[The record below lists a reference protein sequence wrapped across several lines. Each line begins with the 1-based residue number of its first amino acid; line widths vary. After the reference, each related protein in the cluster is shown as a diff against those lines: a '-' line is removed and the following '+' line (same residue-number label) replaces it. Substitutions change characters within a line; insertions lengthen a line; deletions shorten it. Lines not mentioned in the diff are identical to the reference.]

1 MSSSIKQVS
10 GEEKFYNQQEGIANM
25 TLYLRLAWR
34 NIWRHR
40 RRTINIV
47 LAMSLSLGMM
57 MWYDGLID
65 GFNNAIYGNAIR
77 VLGGNIQMHAAGYR
91 EKVDSN
97 PLIPLTNDMAAVETA
112 LKVPGVISATRR
124 IQTGGLLSNREG
136 AFGVSIIGID
146 PEAEAAPIKEGNDA
160 GKPLSLIA
168 QNIKEGEWLTA
179 AGGDAILIGRGMA
192 DVMNVQVGDRITM
205 VGSDIHKQNRQRTMT
220 VTGIYDIGIPS
231 LERQTAY
238 IPLAEAQALFGLDG
252 QSTEIQVNIERL
264 GEEDKAVSAL
274 APVLPGYEVESWN
287 KNYPELELAINSKG
301 AAMTIFG
308 IIIISIA
315 AIGILNLLLMAVYER
330 TREIGLLG
338 ALGMKPRQIATLF
351 VLEGALIGLVG
362 AAAGVVVGLIINGI
376 SAKIG
381 MDMSS
386 YSDITE
392 YMALIS
398 GRVYPSLGLQNL
410 GWRAGTVVLISTLAA
425 FIPAREASHREP
437 AEALHYV

>member
-1 MSSSIKQVS
+1 MQ
-10 GEEKFYNQQEGIANM
+10 
-25 TLYLRLAWR
+25 LYLRLAWR

-77 VLGGNIQMHAAGYR
+77 VLGGNIQIHAAGYR

-97 PLIPLTNDMAAVETA
+97 PLIPLTDDAAVVQAA
-112 LKVPGVISATRR
+112 LAQPDVISATRR

-146 PEAEAAPIKEGNDA
+146 PEAEAALIKEGNDA

-168 QNIKEGEWLTA
+168 QNIKEGAWLTA
-179 AGGDAILIGRGMA
+179 DGGDVILIGRGMA
-192 DVMNVQVGDRITM
+192 DVMNVKVGDRITM

-220 VTGIYDIGIPS
+220 VIGIYGIGIAS

-238 IPLAEAQALFGLDG
+238 IPLTEAQLLFGLDG
-252 QSTEIQVNIERL
+252 QSTEIQVNIKRL
-264 GEEDKAVSAL
+264 GEEEKVVSAL
-274 APVLPGYEVESWN
+274 APALPGYEVESWN
-287 KNYPELELAINSKG
+287 KNYPELETAINSKG

-362 AAAGVVVGLIINGI
+362 AAAGVVVGLVINGI
-376 SAKIG
+376 SAKVG
-381 MDMSS
+381 LDYTAYASMS
-386 YSDITE
+386 D
-392 YMALIS
+392 YMALINS
-398 GRVYPSLGLQNL
+398 RIYPSMGLQNL

>member
-1 MSSSIKQVS
+1 MQ
-10 GEEKFYNQQEGIANM
+10 
-25 TLYLRLAWR
+25 LYLRLAWR
-34 NIWRHR
+34 NIWRHK
-40 RRTINIV
+40 RRTINII
-47 LAMSLSLGMM
+47 LAMSLSLGLM

-77 VLGGNIQMHAAGYR
+77 VLGGNIQIHAGGYR

-97 PLIPLTNDMAAVETA
+97 PLLPLADDAAVVQAA
-112 LKVPGVISATRR
+112 LAHPDVISATRR

-146 PEAEAAPIKEGNDA
+146 PVAEAALITKGNDA

-179 AGGDAILIGRGMA
+179 DGGDVILIGRGMA
-192 DVMNVQVGDRITM
+192 DVMDVKVGDRITM

-220 VTGIYDIGIPS
+220 VIGIYDIGIATM
-231 LERQTAY
+231 ERQTAY
-238 IPLAEAQALFGLDG
+238 ISLSEAQALFGLDG
-252 QSTEIQVNIERL
+252 QSTEIQVNIKQL
-264 GEEDKAVSAL
+264 GEEEKVVSAL
-274 APVLPGYEVESWN
+274 APALPGYEVESWN
-287 KNYPELELAINSKG
+287 QNYPELEQALNSKG

-308 IIIISIA
+308 VIIISIA

-338 ALGMKPRQIATLF
+338 AMGMKPRQIATLF

-362 AAAGVVVGLIINGI
+362 TAAGVVTGLIINGI
-376 SAKIG
+376 FAKVG
-381 MDMSS
+381 MDFGD
-386 YSDITE
+386 YSTITE

-398 GRVYPSLGLQNL
+398 GRIYPSMGLQNL
-410 GWRAGTVVLISTLAA
+410 GWRASTVVIISTLAA

>member
-1 MSSSIKQVS
+1 
-10 GEEKFYNQQEGIANM
+10 M

-40 RRTINIV
+40 RRTINIL

-77 VLGGNIQMHAAGYR
+77 VLGGNIQIHAAGYR
-91 EKVDSN
+91 AKVDSN
-97 PLIPLTNDMAAVETA
+97 PLIPLTNDAAVVQAA
-112 LKVPGVISATRR
+112 LAHPDVISATRR

-146 PEAEAAPIKEGNDA
+146 PEAEAAPIQTGNDA

-179 AGGDAILIGRGMA
+179 DGGDVILIGRGMA
-192 DVMNVQVGDRITM
+192 DVMDLKVGDRITM

-220 VTGIYDIGIPS
+220 VVGIYDIGIPT
-231 LERQTAY
+231 LERQSAY

-252 QSTEIQVNIERL
+252 QSTEIQVNIKRL
-264 GEEDKAVSAL
+264 GEEDKVVATL
-274 APVLPGYEVESWN
+274 APALPGYEVESWN
-287 KNYPELELAINSKG
+287 KNYPELETAINSKG
-301 AAMTIFG
+301 AAMTVFG
-308 IIIISIA
+308 IIIISIS

-338 ALGMKPRQIATLF
+338 AMGMKPRQIAALF
-351 VLEGALIGLVG
+351 VLEGALIGIVG
-362 AAAGVVVGLIINGI
+362 AAAGIVVGLIINVI
-376 SAKIG
+376 SAKVG
-381 MDMSS
+381 LDYTS
-386 YSDITE
+386 YASISD
-392 YMALIS
+392 YMALINS
-398 GRVYPSLGLQNL
+398 RIYPSLGLQNL
-410 GWRAGTVVLISTLAA
+410 PWRAATVVIISTLAA

>member
-1 MSSSIKQVS
+1 
-10 GEEKFYNQQEGIANM
+10 M

-40 RRTINIV
+40 RRTINIL

-77 VLGGNIQMHAAGYR
+77 VLGGNIQIHAAGYR
-91 EKVDSN
+91 AKVDSN
-97 PLIPLTNDMAAVETA
+97 PLLPLTNDAAVVEAA
-112 LKVPGVISATRR
+112 LAHPDVISATRR

-136 AFGVSIIGID
+136 AFGVSLIGID

-168 QNIKEGEWLTA
+168 QNIKEGEWLTSD
-179 AGGDAILIGRGMA
+179 GGDVILIGRGMA
-192 DVMNVQVGDRITM
+192 DVMDVKVGDRITM

-220 VTGIYDIGIPS
+220 VVGIYDIGIPT
-231 LERQTAY
+231 LERQSAY

-252 QSTEIQVNIERL
+252 QSTEIQVNIKRL
-264 GEEDKAVSAL
+264 GEEEKVVSAL
-274 APVLPGYEVESWN
+274 APALPGYEVESWN
-287 KNYPELELAINSKG
+287 QNYPELETAINSKG
-301 AAMTIFG
+301 AAMTVFG

-338 ALGMKPRQIATLF
+338 AMGMKPRQIATLF

-362 AAAGVVVGLIINGI
+362 AAAGVVVGLVINGI
-376 SAKIG
+376 SAKVG
-381 MDMSS
+381 LDYSS
-386 YSDITE
+386 YASMSD
-392 YMALIS
+392 YMALINS
-398 GRVYPSLGLQNL
+398 RIYPSMGLQNI
-410 GWRAGTVVLISTLAA
+410 GWRAGTVVIISTLAA

>member
-1 MSSSIKQVS
+1 
-10 GEEKFYNQQEGIANM
+10 M

-40 RRTINIV
+40 RRTINIL

-77 VLGGNIQMHAAGYR
+77 VLGGNIQIHAAGYR
-91 EKVDSN
+91 AKVDSN
-97 PLIPLTNDMAAVETA
+97 PLIPLTNDAAVVQAA
-112 LKVPGVISATRR
+112 LAHPDVISATRR

-146 PEAEAAPIKEGNDA
+146 PEAEAAPIQTGNDA

-179 AGGDAILIGRGMA
+179 DGGDVILIGRGMA
-192 DVMNVQVGDRITM
+192 DVMDVKVGDRITM

-220 VTGIYDIGIPS
+220 VVGIYDIGIPT
-231 LERQTAY
+231 LERQSAY

-252 QSTEIQVNIERL
+252 QSTEIQVNIKRL
-264 GEEDKAVSAL
+264 GEEDKVVAAL
-274 APVLPGYEVESWN
+274 EPALPGYEVESWN
-287 KNYPELELAINSKG
+287 KNYPELETAINSKG

-338 ALGMKPRQIATLF
+338 AMGLKPREIAALF
-351 VLEGALIGLVG
+351 VLEGALIGIVG
-362 AAAGVVVGLIINGI
+362 AAAGIVVGLIINVI
-376 SAKIG
+376 SAQVG
-381 MDMSS
+381 LDYTS
-386 YSDITE
+386 YASISD
-392 YMALIS
+392 YMALINS
-398 GRVYPSLGLQNL
+398 RIYPSLGLQNL
-410 GWRAGTVVLISTLAA
+410 PWREG
-425 FIPAREASHREP
+425 
-437 AEALHYV
+437 